1 MNPQN
6 GLKVSFFFMCSSIP
20 KTLEKHFYLYLKIR
34 PFKNAHM
41 SRSTDKE
48 LKKLAKYLKCIA
60 TLEDFTLLNHSH
72 WRDYYK
78 SKKNQFSKE
87 KKARQG

>member
-6 GLKVSFFFMCSSIP
+6 GLKVSFFLYVPLFQRP
-20 KTLEKHFYLYLKIR
+20 LNKDFYLYLKIR

-41 SRSTDKE
+41 SRGTDKE
-48 LKKLAKYLKCIA
+48 LKKLAKYLRCIA